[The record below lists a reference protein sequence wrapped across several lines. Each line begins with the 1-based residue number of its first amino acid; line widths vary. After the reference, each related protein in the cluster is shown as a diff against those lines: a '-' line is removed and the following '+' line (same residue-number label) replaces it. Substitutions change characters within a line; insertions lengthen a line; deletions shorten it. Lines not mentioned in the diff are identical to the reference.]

1 MSKTQASTLS
11 FSKIDTSLFD
21 VTKPEDN
28 DRIPSQKLSYVRYKN
43 KGRSSSLYMKTPRIQ
58 MTSGGIPKEG
68 PYYDTELKRAKGFK
82 IIFNQSNDDEKK
94 FYDKMKELD
103 KYFSSDDFR
112 INTLGWTE
120 KVSQT
125 FDYVPIVR
133 KPQEKDDDD
142 EDETPVQNKKKYP
155 SSTLEY
161 MKAFFELEYQ
171 TNRPLVKIFH
181 KQDNDEPK
189 LVDDFCNLDDVR
201 QKYMVFMGYY
211 KYVLMPNKL
220 YATKNKDQKTGRKT
234 YGVTWKVI
242 CVEAE
247 PPERLGGQVIADN
260 PFISD
265 DEDED
270 DMIVKETTVKITQ
283 MKLQD
288 NYLDQNKELEQVVDE
303 DVYQEEE
310 QYVEEDVEQDVEQ
323 DNNVES
329 EEMIKPKKKSS
340 VKSSKSKPK

>member
-1 MSKTQASTLS
+1 MSKSQASTLS
-11 FSKIDTSLFD
+11 FSKVITKNFD

-28 DRIPSQKLSYVRYKN
+28 DRIPSQKLSYIRYKN
-43 KGRSSSLYMKTPRIQ
+43 KGSTSSLYMKTPRIQ

-82 IIFNQSNDDEKK
+82 IIFNQSNNDEID
-94 FYDKMKELD
+94 FYNKMKELD
-103 KYFSSDDFR
+103 EYFCSEDFR

-142 EDETPVQNKKKYP
+142 DDEVPIQNKKKYP
-155 SSTLEY
+155 KSVLEY

-171 TNRPLVKIFH
+171 TNKPLVKIFH
-181 KQDNDEPK
+181 KQGDDEPK
-189 LVDDFCNLDDVR
+189 IVDDFVNLDDVR
-201 QKYMVFMGYY
+201 QKYMVYMGYY

-247 PPERLGGQVIADN
+247 PPERLGGQVISDN

-270 DMIVKETTVKITQ
+270 DVAIKETTVKITQ
-283 MKLQD
+283 MKLD
-288 NYLDQNKELEQVVDE
+288 KSNNLDQE
-303 DVYQEEE
+303 VYIEEVEVEEE
-310 QYVEEDVEQDVEQ
+310 QDFDDNEES
-323 DNNVES
+323 NVES

-340 VKSSKSKPK
+340 DKQTKSKKKTSNI